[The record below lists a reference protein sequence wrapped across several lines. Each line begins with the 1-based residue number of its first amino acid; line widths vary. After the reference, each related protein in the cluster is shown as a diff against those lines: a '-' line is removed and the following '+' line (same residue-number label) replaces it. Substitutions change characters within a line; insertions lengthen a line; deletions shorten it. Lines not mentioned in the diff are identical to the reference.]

1 MHLGGLIM
9 IRPHIGRALVA
20 AAAAFAFAFLA
31 PPAEAQ
37 TGAVKGKVVDAQ
49 NQPIEN
55 AKITIESEESAARK
69 HETKTNKKGEFF
81 QIGLSPGPYKVT
93 AEKDKLSQTFPI
105 RVRLG
110 DPQNV
115 SFVLAPGTGGGPG
128 GGMSKEE
135 AAKKEAE
142 IRKSFDEAIALSQAG
157 KDAEAIAKF
166 NEILAVVPKCASCYS
181 NIGALHLKA
190 KEYDKAEAAYKQATT
205 VDPNFSAAY
214 AGLVNVYNAQ
224 RKFAEAEAAAA
235 QQEKAEAAGAPA
247 GSAGGGG
254 VSADAAYNRGVV
266 QWNGNK
272 FAEAKDQFQAAIKAN
287 PNHAESHFMLGKV
300 YINLGQLAE
309 AATEFETYLKLAPS
323 GPNAK
328 EAQTNFDALKAYIKK

>member
-1 MHLGGLIM
+1 MT
-9 IRPHIGRALVA
+9 RAHIGRALVA
-20 AAAAFAFAFLA
+20 AAAAFVVAFLA
-31 PPAEAQ
+31 APAAAQ
-37 TGAVKGKVVDAQ
+37 TGAIKGKVVDAQ

-55 AKITIESEESAARK
+55 AKIIIQSTDSAARR

-81 QIGLSPGPYKVT
+81 QIGLAPGNYTVT
-93 AEKDKLSQTFPI
+93 AEKDKLSQSFPI

-142 IRKSFDEAIALSQAG
+142 IRKTFDEAIALNQAG
-157 KDAEAIAKF
+157 KGAEAIAKF
-166 NEILAVVPKCASCYS
+166 NEIIAIVPKCASCYG
-181 NIGALHLKA
+181 NIGAIHLAA
-190 KEYDKAEAAYKQATT
+190 KEYEQAEAAYKQATT
-205 VDPNFSAAY
+205 IDPNFAAGY

-247 GSAGGGG
+247 GTAGGG

-266 QWNGNK
+266 QWNANK
-272 FAEAKDQFQAAIKAN
+272 FAEAKEQFSAAIKAN

-300 YINLGQLAE
+300 YINLGLLGE
-309 AATEFETYLKLAPS
+309 AATEFETYLKMSPS

-328 EAQTNFDALKAYIKK
+328 EAQSNYDALKAYIKK

>member
-1 MHLGGLIM
+1 M
-9 IRPHIGRALVA
+9 IRAHIRRALVA

-31 PPAEAQ
+31 PPAAAQ

-49 NQPIEN
+49 NQPVEN
-55 AKITIESEESAARK
+55 AKITIQSTESATRK

-81 QIGLSPGPYKVT
+81 QIGLSPGQYNVT

-105 RVRLG
+105 RIRLG

-128 GGMSKEE
+128 GGMSKED

-157 KDAEAIAKF
+157 KDPEAIAKF

-247 GSAGGGG
+247 GAAGGG

-272 FAEAKDQFQAAIKAN
+272 FAEAKDQFLAAIKAN

-300 YINLGQLAE
+300 YINLGQLPE

-328 EAQTNFDALKAYIKK
+328 EAQTNYDALKAYIKK

>member
-1 MHLGGLIM
+1 M
-9 IRPHIGRALVA
+9 IRAHIGRALVA

-31 PPAEAQ
+31 APAAAQ
-37 TGAVKGKVVDAQ
+37 TGAAKGKVVDAQ

-55 AKITIESEESAARK
+55 AKIIIQSADSAARR

-81 QIGLSPGPYKVT
+81 QIGLAPGTYKVT
-93 AEKDKLSQTFPI
+93 AEKDKLSQSFDI

-110 DPQNV
+110 DPVNLA
-115 SFVLAPGTGGGPG
+115 FVLAPGTGGAPG

-142 IRKSFDEAIALSQAG
+142 IRKTFDEAIALSQAG

-166 NEILAVVPKCASCYS
+166 NEIIVIVPKCTSCYG
-181 NIGALHLKA
+181 NIGSIHLKA
-190 KEYDKAEAAYKQATT
+190 KEYDKAEEAYKQATT
-205 VDPNFSAAY
+205 IDPNFAAGY

-247 GSAGGGG
+247 GTAGGG
-254 VSADAAYNRGVV
+254 VSPDASYNRGVV
-266 QWNGNK
+266 QWNANK
-272 FAEAKDQFQAAIKAN
+272 FAEAKEQFLAAIKAN

-300 YINLGQLAE
+300 YINLGQLGE
-309 AATEFETYLKLAPS
+309 AATEFETYLKLSPS

-328 EAQTNFDALKAYIKK
+328 EAQSNYDALKAYIKK

>member
-1 MHLGGLIM
+1 M
-9 IRPHIGRALVA
+9 IRAHIGRALVA
-20 AAAAFAFAFLA
+20 AAAAFVFSFLA
-31 PPAEAQ
+31 APAAAQ

-55 AKITIESEESAARK
+55 AKIIIQSAESAARR

-81 QIGLSPGPYKVT
+81 QIGLAPGGYKVT
-93 AEKDKLSQTFPI
+93 AEKDKLSQSFDI

-142 IRKSFDEAIALSQAG
+142 VRKLFDEAVALSQAG
-157 KDAEAIAKF
+157 KGPEAIAKF
-166 NEILAVVPKCASCYS
+166 NEVLVIVPKCASCYG
-181 NIGALHLKA
+181 NIGAIHFGA
-190 KEYDKAEAAYKQATT
+190 KEFDKAEEAYKQSTT
-205 VDPNFSAAY
+205 VDPNFAPGY

-247 GSAGGGG
+247 GTAGGGG
-254 VSADAAYNRGVV
+254 SADAAYNRGVV
-266 QWNGNK
+266 QWNANK
-272 FAEAKDQFQAAIKAN
+272 FAEAKDQFTAAIKAN
-287 PNHAESHFMLGKV
+287 PNHAEAHFMLGKV
-300 YINLGQLAE
+300 LINLGQLAE

-328 EAQTNFDALKAYIKK
+328 EAQTNFDALKTYIKKL